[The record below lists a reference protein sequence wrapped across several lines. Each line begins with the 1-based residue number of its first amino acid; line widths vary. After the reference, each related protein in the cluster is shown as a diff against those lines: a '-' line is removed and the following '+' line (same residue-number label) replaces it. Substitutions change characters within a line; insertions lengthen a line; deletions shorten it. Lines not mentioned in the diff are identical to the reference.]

1 MTIQD
6 LDYKFREEYTKG
18 ELHFSDL
25 LDNPFDQFENWF
37 EEISKVQTHAQN
49 AMVLSTVN
57 KQGRPSS
64 RVVLLKHFDENGL
77 VFFTNYSSHKAI
89 DINENPQVA
98 VTFFSPE
105 LEREI
110 RVEGVAKKVSE
121 EISINYSK
129 SRPFESQV
137 AAYISKQSKSLK
149 SRDQLEDEYFNALKE
164 FKGKA
169 VPTDNAWG
177 GFQIIPDYFEFW
189 QGREHRL
196 HDRFV
201 YKLENGQ
208 WVKLRLY
215 P

>member
-1 MTIQD
+1 MTIKD

-18 ELHFSDL
+18 ELHYSDL
-25 LDNPFDQFENWF
+25 LDDPFEQFESWF
-37 EEISKVQTHAQN
+37 DEISKIEAHAQN

-57 KQGRPSS
+57 KNGRPSS
-64 RVVLLKHFDENGL
+64 RVVLLKKFDKNGL
-77 VFFTNYSSHKAI
+77 VFTNYNSHKAK
-89 DINENPQVA
+89 DIIENPQVA

-110 RVEGVAKKVSE
+110 RIEGLAKKVSDDVSKE
-121 EISINYSK
+121 YSN

-137 AAYISKQSKSLK
+137 AAYISKQSSSLG
-149 SRDQLEDEYFNALKE
+149 SRKQLEDEYFSALKE
-164 FKGKA
+164 FEGQA

-177 GFQIIPDYFEFW
+177 GFQIVPDYFEFW

-196 HDRFV
+196 HDRLV
-201 YKLENGQ
+201 YTLENEQ
-208 WVKLRLY
+208 WIKSRIY